1 MVPHDYV
8 HRIGRT
14 GRAGVVGDAISLVC
28 VDELKLLA
36 EIERLLGYRIPSE
49 TISGFEP
56 DRTIRPEPIRLRTG
70 HVSGGGGRRPNGGGR
85 PQQRSG
91 QFQRRAPAARPAGR
105 GSHARPWAR
114 LPGERRSVD

>member
-1 MVPHDYV
+1 
-8 HRIGRT
+8 
-14 GRAGVVGDAISLVC
+14 
-28 VDELKLLA
+28 VDEFKLLA

-49 TISGFEP
+49 IIGGFEP

-70 HVSGGGGRRPNGGGR
+70 HAPGGGGRRPSGGGGR

-91 QFQRRAPAARPAGR
+91 QFQRRAPAARSAGR

-114 LPGERRSVD
+114 LPGERRSAD